1 MNLLNKCT
9 NNEIE
14 LLKEAG
20 IIIENKDYTKE
31 ELERHESKIIDHIMS
46 QSSTQ
51 IQKLHNQYSN
61 IFRVINEYLYN

>member
-20 IIIENKDYTKE
+20 IIIEDKDYTKE
-31 ELERHESKIIDHIMS
+31 ELERHESKIIEHIMS
-46 QSSTQ
+46 QSSAQ